1 MPHALPALPL
11 LLAGVAAV
19 ARARWIARTTLLR
32 VLTALV
38 GLAALAGGLGL
49 LAGTLH
55 L

>member
-1 MPHALPALPL
+1 MLHALPL
-11 LLAGVAAV
+11 LVAGVAAV
-19 ARARWIARTTLLR
+19 ALARWIARTTLMR
-32 VLTALV
+32 VLTVLV